1 MGITGGLDALL
12 RVNVVREHMYTICER
27 SVRSAANDILHGAPT
42 IGSTDKFAI
51 YADVASDIH
60 CFALKVFGKI
70 YKYGLACQL
79 ATLQKFIIR
88 RVVDVTLAV
97 VSMRASARG
106 TTTSD
111 EAASLAH
118 ITFIIDGAAPAMK
131 HPVRSV
137 RRRGSTYTNTDD
149 VVRYLGTHLVNDTV
163 LPNLARESL
172 RTQGF
177 PHVRFQFVRGVSE
190 GEVAAVYCPDITC
203 PHTASPQYACA
214 CISDRVVVSYDS
226 DILVVAALS
235 NVVARP
241 HRFTISAAGIRK
253 TRSTVDDQAES
264 PTFLFLRTPDRYAV
278 YIWCAWLTQG
288 CDYLPPIYG
297 GCIADKRQRIFE
309 LGRVHIERVLS
320 DVHMTS
326 EDRTATVRQ
335 SFKCFLDALSSSTIV
350 LTNSRRLALQAHA
363 ASIVDDAAWL
373 FTYWCNMQPVDMS
386 KCRSSAQT
394 LMSRRER

>member
-1 MGITGGLDALL
+1 MVFGAVVVFVTVAEEIHRQTKVSSVAIYCARVTTIHEMGITGGLDALL

-97 VSMRASARG
+97 VSMRASVRG

-137 RRRGSTYTNTDD
+137 RRR
-149 VVRYLGTHLVNDTV
+149 
-163 LPNLARESL
+163 
-172 RTQGF
+172 
-177 PHVRFQFVRGVSE
+177 
-190 GEVAAVYCPDITC
+190 
-203 PHTASPQYACA
+203 
-214 CISDRVVVSYDS
+214 
-226 DILVVAALS
+226 
-235 NVVARP
+235 
-241 HRFTISAAGIRK
+241 
-253 TRSTVDDQAES
+253 
-264 PTFLFLRTPDRYAV
+264 
-278 YIWCAWLTQG
+278 
-288 CDYLPPIYG
+288 
-297 GCIADKRQRIFE
+297 IA
-309 LGRVHIERVLS
+309 
-320 DVHMTS
+320 
-326 EDRTATVRQ
+326 
-335 SFKCFLDALSSSTIV
+335 
-350 LTNSRRLALQAHA
+350 
-363 ASIVDDAAWL
+363 
-373 FTYWCNMQPVDMS
+373 
-386 KCRSSAQT
+386 
-394 LMSRRER
+394 